1 MRCLTP
7 YREAP
12 AFVPGFSFQ
21 RTILAI
27 HRLFVAKPT
36 AEQERAIISALK
48 SLGWSQGLDGMSI
61 STVRATCPSLTSDE
75 AAREVIRELFERGL
89 IAQEMESGGTLDVRK
104 NIPMAKC
111 RWISK

>member
-1 MRCLTP
+1 MSLSRSPGL
-7 YREAP
+7 RAGL
-12 AFVPGFSFQ
+12 FVSKDHSSDSGF
-21 RTILAI
+21 L
-27 HRLFVAKPT
+27 VAKPT

-48 SLGWSQGLDGMSI
+48 SLGWSLGLDGMSI
-61 STVRATCPSLTSDE
+61 RTVRATCPSLTSDE